1 MRILDPNDPDHAEIG
16 PAPDAIATPAQPVH
30 AISADDLVAAFEEN
44 ALAAERE
51 FAGLVLAVT
60 GKVGTVQRG
69 RSDGL
74 VVNMPAS
81 VFGTVAC
88 SFPDIAFDE
97 LAALRRGD
105 AVFIEGAF
113 SLGKSLTVRLR
124 GCRIVSA
131 REPVVESE

>member
-1 MRILDPNDPDHAEIG
+1 MRILDPSDPDHAEIG
-16 PAPDAIATPAQPVH
+16 PDPVAITTSIQPTR
-30 AISADDLVAAFEEN
+30 AISADDLVAAFEQN
-44 ALAAERE
+44 ALAAERG

-69 RSDGL
+69 RSVGL

-81 VFGTVAC
+81 IFGAVAC
-88 SFPDIAFDE
+88 SFPDSAFDE

-105 AVFIEGAF
+105 AVVIEGGF
-113 SLGKSLTVRLR
+113 SSGKSLTVRLR

-131 REPVVESE
+131 REPAAETE